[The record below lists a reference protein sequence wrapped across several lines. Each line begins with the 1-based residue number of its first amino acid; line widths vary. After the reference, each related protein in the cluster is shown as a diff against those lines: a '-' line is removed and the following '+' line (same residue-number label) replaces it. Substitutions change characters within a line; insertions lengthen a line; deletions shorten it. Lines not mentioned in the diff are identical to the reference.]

1 MASLLE
7 RMNIDTTGS
16 VGPVRNKST
25 RGGASP
31 YSRSP
36 RMPKGDVNG
45 TWQHDMYA
53 AHNPLGARLGNKERP
68 PKMNLS
74 LAERALAEA
83 TGEKGIS
90 IKGASSR
97 GNVVEV
103 SGLADGTTSEDV
115 EAIFKRCG
123 PITKHLLYRQS
134 PVIVRLVFKNEKD
147 AQAAVS
153 KFHGQ
158 PADGRILSVKIVG
171 GANASLAGRL
181 SAAAVD
187 DIDSVD
193 VLMDGS
199 GASGGSKLRSDE
211 ILAKDTR
218 ATVLVAPPGA
228 DPRDYTPNPPRG
240 RGRGRGRGGRRRG
253 GGGAAKMDID
263 S

>member
-7 RMNIDTTGS
+7 RMNIDSTGS
-16 VGPVRNKST
+16 VGPVRNKSS

-31 YSRSP
+31 YTRSP
-36 RMPKGDVNG
+36 RMPKGDVND

-53 AHNPLGARLGNKERP
+53 THNSLGARLGNKERP

-74 LAERALAEA
+74 AAERALAEA
-83 TGEKGIS
+83 TGEKGIA

-123 PITKHLLYRQS
+123 HITKHLMHSQR
-134 PVIVRLVFKNEKD
+134 PVVVRLVFKNEKD

-153 KFHGQ
+153 KFNGQ
-158 PADGRILSVKIVG
+158 PADGRTLAVKIVG
-171 GANASLAGRL
+171 GSNATLAGRL
-181 SAAAVD
+181 SVAALD

-193 VLMDGS
+193 VLMDG

-211 ILAKDTR
+211 ILAKDSR

-228 DPRDYTPNPPRG
+228 DPRDYTPNAPRG

-253 GGGAAKMDID
+253 GGGGGARMDID